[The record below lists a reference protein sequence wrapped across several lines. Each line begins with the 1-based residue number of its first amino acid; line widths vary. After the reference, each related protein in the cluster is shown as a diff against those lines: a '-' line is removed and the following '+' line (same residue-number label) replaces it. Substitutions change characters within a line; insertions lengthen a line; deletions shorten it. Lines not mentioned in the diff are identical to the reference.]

1 MRCVLAA
8 VAVALLTPAGAQALN
23 PEPKWFSYDR
33 PAEYVAEIDHTLM
46 VPMRDGASL
55 ACSIYRPKPSLG
67 STLSNDQKFPA
78 IVNNI
83 EPYQRWQNDSQ
94 NTYLADH
101 GYVVMSCD
109 ARGAKE
115 STAAGPFIDPFGE
128 TEQHDMY
135 DLVEWMAAQPWSNGD
150 VGVGGYSYGAILAY
164 LGAAQR
170 PPHLRAVAAR
180 ASYANLYK
188 EMVYLGG
195 IRGLDVVPWQVGLVT
210 NTTIAATWR
219 QHPLFDSYWAERVID
234 TKYDALRA
242 SHVPILDYGGWYDI
256 YPDGETLNYRA
267 LRDQTWLVMNWGAH
281 LDDTPVPDNA
291 LLAWYDH
298 WLKKLPSAPLPDDKV
313 ISWEMP
319 KVNSA
324 SGHGWTTFA
333 DWPPP
338 ASGPVRLRFNTDAS
352 LAETPDKRGSVSYQV
367 DPADGS
373 ATYWNHGYSEASG
386 PADEQAQDSARV
398 TFTTPPLKKD
408 IVVAGAT
415 EVNLRAALSATD
427 GNLVVR
433 MTDVEPSGASIIV
446 ATGYLKASHRFGHE
460 SLAPITP
467 GTTYDFPVHVWATHW
482 RFAAGHRLRLSV
494 SSGDLP
500 RIEPDAPAG
509 TVEIATGAG
518 GAYADVPVLGAA
530 PAASASASAPAYA
543 LPVATTR
550 PAHAHSKAARLG
562 LPSARS
568 CISRRHFRVRVR
580 APRGER
586 LAGVTVYV
594 NGKRAAVASSRRPR
608 VDLRGLPKGRVRV
621 RLAAV
626 TVSGRHLRQTRVYRT
641 CAGSRRRS

>member
-1 MRCVLAA
+1 MGRCVLAA
-8 VAVALLTPAGAQALN
+8 VVVTLLFPAGAQALN
-23 PEPKWFSYDR
+23 PDPKWFSYDR

-55 ACSIYRPKPSLG
+55 ACLIYRPQPSLN
-67 STLSNDQKFPA
+67 STLSDDPKFPA

-94 NTYLADH
+94 NTCLADH

-109 ARGAKE
+109 ARGSKE
-115 STAAGPFIDPFGE
+115 STAAGPLVDPFGE
-128 TEQHDMY
+128 VEQHDMY
-135 DLVEWMAAQPWSNGD
+135 DLIEWMAAQPWSNGD
-150 VGVGGYSYGAILAY
+150 VGIGGYSYGAILPY
-164 LGAAQR
+164 LGAARR
-170 PPHLRAVAAR
+170 PPHLRVIAAR
-180 ASYANLYK
+180 ACYANLYK

-195 IRGLDVVPWQVGLVT
+195 IRGLDVAGWWLGLIG
-210 NTTIAATWR
+210 NTTIGATWR
-219 QHPLFDSYWAERVID
+219 QHPLFDSYWKERVID

-242 SHVPILDYGGWYDI
+242 DHVPILDYGGWYDI
-256 YPDGETLNYRA
+256 YPDGETKNYMA

-281 LDDTPVPDNA
+281 LDTSPVPDNS

-324 SGHGWTTFA
+324 SGHGWTTFP

-338 ASGPVRLRFNTDAS
+338 TSGPVRVHFNTDAS
-352 LAETPDKRGSVSYQV
+352 LAEAPDKSASVSYPV

-386 PADEQAQDSARV
+386 PADEQAQDLARV
-398 TFTTPPLKKD
+398 TFTTPPLSKD
-408 IVVAGAT
+408 VVVAGAT

-446 ATGYLKASHRFGHE
+446 ASGWLKASHRLGHE
-460 SLAPITP
+460 RLAPITP
-467 GTTYDFPVHVWATHW
+467 GTMYDFPVHVWATHW

-500 RIEPDAPAG
+500 RIEPDAPPG
-509 TVEIATGAG
+509 SVDIVTGAG
-518 GAYADVPVLGAA
+518 GSYADVPVLGAA
-530 PAASASASAPAYA
+530 PATPGTA
-543 LPVATTR
+543 LPVDAT
-550 PAHAHSKAARLG
+550 PAAPADANAASLG

-568 CISRRHFRVRVR
+568 CVSRRRFRARVRV
-580 APRGER
+580 PRGQR
-586 LAGVTVYV
+586 LAGVT
-594 NGKRAAVASSRRPR
+594 
-608 VDLRGLPKGRVRV
+608 
-621 RLAAV
+621 
-626 TVSGRHLRQTRVYRT
+626 
-641 CAGSRRRS
+641 